1 LHCRSAVVG
10 RSSRVRNKKV
20 YPTIYLFRPE
30 YAFHIV
36 TASCR
41 SWGSSVSIV
50 SDYGLDGVRSLVE
63 KKVFSSSVIAQ
74 TSSEA
79 HPASYP
85 VGNRGPFPE
94 GKLLPGDDAYH
105 APHLVPSSRMSRS
118 YTASPPLR
126 LLCGS
131 GITLT
136 VPRDAAGRKEVTQHP
151 AVGLKLEVARWA
163 YVDMQALVWCHKTYG
178 YVNDK
183 SVSTTLV
190 PLAYHFLII
199 CFLLPIS
206 WPFF

>member
-1 LHCRSAVVG
+1 LHCRPAVVG
-10 RSSRVRNKKV
+10 RSSRVRNKEV

-50 SDYGLDGVRSLVE
+50 SDYRLDEVRSLVE
-63 KKVFSSSVIAQ
+63 KKDFSSSVIAQ
-74 TSSEA
+74 TSSET
-79 HPASYP
+79 HPAFCLM
-85 VGNRGPFPE
+85 GTRGPFPE

-105 APHLVPSSRMSRS
+105 EPHLVLSSKMSRS
-118 YTASPPLR
+118 YTASPPWR

-136 VPRDAAGRKEVTQHP
+136 VPCDVAGRKEVTQHP
-151 AVGLKLEVARWA
+151 AVCLKLEVALWA
-163 YVDMQALVWCHKTYG
+163 YVDMQALAWCHKTYG

-190 PLAYHFLII
+190 LSAYHFLII